1 MPDLE
6 TITDALRAA
15 QKRGLLP
22 TTLGTAE
29 LRELGAD
36 VLARSVFT
44 ARGSN
49 AVFVSKIKE
58 VVDAIA
64 AGDMSDA
71 QARAALGQTLD
82 ALVYD
87 SEAGGFPDDTEVPK
101 ALRGTLQDLRSNR
114 RLDLIVRTQ
123 RELMQGAGEQWRG
136 QQPDMLAAFP
146 AWELIR
152 VMPVEVPRDWPS
164 RWTIAGGQLRDP
176 DTGAILDP
184 ADFGPLEWQ
193 FVTRNARMIAAKGD
207 PVWGDLGSYENFN
220 DALGVDHPPFAFNS
234 GMGWRAVSAAEC
246 ADLGVTGPDG
256 TPAAEWVGE
265 SGAVTTAGTL
275 PKLPDPRLS
284 LDGVDPQII
293 RDFEE
298 ATQATQT
305 PGKPAS
311 YDFSD
316 LLAKE
321 LKAADAAYGKEA
333 NP

>member
-29 LRELGAD
+29 LRDLGAD

-82 ALVYD
+82 ALGYD

-136 QQPDMLAAFP
+136 QQPDMLTAFP

-164 RWTIAGGQLRDP
+164 RWTIAGGKL
-176 DTGAILDP
+176 TAG
-184 ADFGPLEWQ
+184 
-193 FVTRNARMIAAKGD
+193 RMIAAKGD
-207 PVWGDLGSYENFN
+207 PVWGELGSYENFN

-256 TPAAEWVGE
+256 TPAAEWVGK

-321 LKAADAAYGKEA
+321 LKAADEAYGKEA
-333 NP
+333 TE